1 MRRKS
6 AFPRS
11 LLALALSVV
20 SLAGSS
26 ARGGE
31 PVEQFLAALHQRH
44 YHDTA
49 LDYLTSLAG
58 QTQLAADVRE
68 RLPYDEA
75 QSLVVSATA
84 ESNLPK
90 RDILLARAEELFTK
104 FTASHPGHELS
115 PLAKNELAGVLLQR
129 GRIEAHAASGT
140 PDAKGSD
147 AKEPRLATARERF
160 EQARRQLAAAEDD
173 MVARLDNLPKLVTPD
188 ETDLAERKRK
198 LGAELVHVRLL
209 RASVDYELAGTFEAG
224 SPKAKKHFQDA
235 AKSYATLHET
245 YRTRSAGLLARLW
258 EGRCHQQL
266 GQFKQAL
273 GCYQELIDLPASP
286 DTLSVR
292 AKATRGALECWT
304 HDGQKKYREAIEC
317 GERWESHAPADA
329 HDADSLAI
337 RYLTGLAYQ
346 SQSKTLPAKDPNR
359 KKLAG
364 SARQYVDAVARQPGE
379 YQRPAKMML
388 VALAAGK
395 GPKETGGQG
404 ATFAEAYEQGRQ
416 ALEQMQQAAA
426 DLTLARGGTDKA
438 AIEKLEKRKRET
450 TAAAVE
456 ALRTAVNKS
465 DAKTPLEDLNSAR
478 YYLCFLAWDMGQLQ
492 DAAVLG
498 EFLATRYSD
507 TVAGRQGARIALA
520 AYVRMHGETKGD
532 DREFE
537 RAQVRRIAELIFKRW
552 PNQEESDDAALTILN
567 FAVAERQ
574 FDEALACLSK
584 VSAESPRRGQAEL
597 RAGQALWS
605 AYLRAT
611 QLPLE
616 DRPKEEQ
623 LNELKKNAQEI
634 LAQGIV
640 RMEKAPAVDAAL
652 AAAVLSLAQIDVETG
667 QPDKAIAWL
676 ENAKMGP
683 LTLVKANNPAA
694 AREAFANETYKIA
707 LRAYIAVQ
715 PQQIKKA
722 EEVMDLLEKH
732 VQKSGDAAAVANL
745 TAIYISLGRELQ
757 QHLQE
762 LSKAGKKKE
771 LETVSSAFE
780 VFLDRITKRE
790 TGGSYSS
797 LNWVGETYYSL
808 GKGLDEG
815 GAGQST
821 KTKGYFQ
828 KASVAYEKMLAI
840 AAKDPKFK
848 DQPETLVGIRLR
860 IADCRRR
867 SGDFDAAI
875 KTLIGILQDK
885 AARLDVQV
893 KAAELYQIHG
903 ATDPTGYALAITG
916 STPGRDGKNIVWGWA
931 KISQLT
937 TNRPEFEGTF
947 HQARLSMAE
956 ARYKYAL
963 THKDEAKRKKIL
975 EAAIQDLW
983 FTYKLYPK
991 LGGEETSA
999 RYERLLKQIQKGLGK
1014 PETGLKEFEERD
1026 AAVTPAT

>member
-1 MRRKS
+1 
-6 AFPRS
+6 
-11 LLALALSVV
+11 LALALSAVG
-20 SLAGSS
+20 LAGGG

-31 PVEQFLAALHQRH
+31 PVELFLAALHERQF
-44 YHDTA
+44 HDTA
-49 LDYLTSLAG
+49 IDYLSLLAG
-58 QTQLAADVRE
+58 QTHLTADVRE

-75 QSLVVSATA
+75 QSLVISAAA
-84 ESNLPK
+84 ESDLPA
-90 RDILLARAEELFTK
+90 RDTLLARAEELFTK
-104 FTASHPGHELS
+104 FTASHPGHDLAPS
-115 PLAKNELAGVLLQR
+115 AKNELAGALLQR
-129 GRIEAHAASGT
+129 GRIAAHAAGGA
-140 PDAKGSD
+140 PDAKGSE
-147 AKEPRLATARERF
+147 AKETRLATARERF

-173 MVARLDNLPKLVTPD
+173 MVARLDNMPKLVTP
-188 ETDLAERKRK
+188 EEADLAERKRK

-209 RASVDYELAGTFEAG
+209 RASVDYELAGTYEAG
-224 SPKAKKHFQDA
+224 SPKAKKHFQDS

-273 GCYQELIDLPASP
+273 GCYQELIDLPPSP
-286 DTLSVR
+286 DTLGVR

-304 HDGQKKYREAIEC
+304 HDSQKKYREAIEC
-317 GERWESHAPADA
+317 GERWESQVPADA

-337 RYLTGLAYQ
+337 RYLTGLSYQ
-346 SQSKTLPAKDPNR
+346 AQSKTLPAKDPNR

-379 YQRPAKMML
+379 YQRPAKTML

-395 GPKETGGQG
+395 GSKDTGGQG

-416 ALEQMQQAAA
+416 ELEQMQQAAA

-450 TAAAVE
+450 TAAALD
-456 ALRTAVNKS
+456 ALRLAVNKS

-520 AYVRMHGETKGD
+520 AYVRMHGEAKGD
-532 DREFE
+532 DKEFE
-537 RAQVRRIAELIFKRW
+537 RAQVRRIAELIYKRW
-552 PNQEESDDAALTILN
+552 PNQEESDDAALTMLN
-567 FAVAERQ
+567 FAVAERR

-605 AYLRAT
+605 AYLRSM
-611 QLPLE
+611 QLPVE
-616 DRPKEEQ
+616 ERPKEEQ
-623 LNELKKNAQEI
+623 LDELKKNAQEI
-634 LAQGIV
+634 LAKGIA

-683 LTLVKANNPAA
+683 LTLVKTNNPAA

-722 EEVMDLLEKH
+722 EDVMDLLEKH
-732 VQKSGDAAAVANL
+732 VQKSGDAAAAANL

-771 LETVSSAFE
+771 LEAVSSAFE

-808 GKGLDEG
+808 GKGLDDG
-815 GAGQST
+815 SAGPSAT
-821 KTKGYFQ
+821 TKGYFQ
-828 KASVAYEKMLAI
+828 KAAVAYEKMFTV

-893 KAAELYQIHG
+893 KAAELYQVHG

-937 TNRPEFEGTF
+937 TNRPEFESTF

-963 THKDEAKRKKIL
+963 SHKDEAKRTKIL
-975 EAAIQDLW
+975 EAAVQDLW

-991 LGGEETSA
+991 LGGDETSA
-999 RYERLLKQIQKGLGK
+999 RYDRLLKQIQKSLGK

>member
-6 AFPRS
+6 AFHRS
-11 LLALALSVV
+11 LLALALSVLG
-20 SLAGSS
+20 LAGG

-31 PVEQFLAALHQRH
+31 PVEQFLAALHQRQ

-49 LDYLTSLAG
+49 LDYLASLGG
-58 QTQLAADVRE
+58 QTHLAADVRE
-68 RLPYDEA
+68 RLPFDEA
-75 QSLVVSATA
+75 QSLVTTAAA
-84 ESNLPK
+84 ESNLPT
-90 RDILLARAEELFTK
+90 RDNLLARAEELFTK
-104 FTASHPGHELS
+104 FTAAHPGHDLAPS
-115 PLAKNELAGVLLQR
+115 AKNEIAGVLLQR
-129 GRIEAHAASGT
+129 GRIAAHDASG
-140 PDAKGSD
+140 ALNE
-147 AKEPRLATARERF
+147 KETRLATAREQF
-160 EQARRQLAAAEDD
+160 EQARRQLVAAEDD
-173 MVARLDNLPKLVTPD
+173 MVARLDGLPKLVTPD
-188 ETDLAERKRK
+188 EADLAERKRK

-209 RASVDYELAGTFEAG
+209 RASVDYELAGTYEAG

-266 GQFKQAL
+266 AQFKQAL

-286 DTLSVR
+286 DTQSVR

-304 HDGQKKYREAIEC
+304 HDSQKKYREAIEC
-317 GERWESHAPADA
+317 GERWDSQAPADA
-329 HDADSLAI
+329 RDADSLAI

-346 SQSKTLPAKDPNR
+346 AQSKTLPAKDPNR
-359 KKLAG
+359 RKLAG

-388 VALAAGK
+388 VALAPGK
-395 GPKETGGQG
+395 GPKDAGDKG

-416 ALEQMQQAAA
+416 ELEQMQQAAA

-438 AIEKLEKRKRET
+438 AIAKLEKRKRET
-450 TAAAVE
+450 TAAAVD
-456 ALRTAVNKS
+456 ALRAAVNKS

-478 YYLCFLAWDMGQLQ
+478 YYLCFLAWDMGQLA

-498 EFLATRYSD
+498 EFLATRYPD

-520 AYVRMHGETKGD
+520 AYVRMHGEAKGD
-532 DREFE
+532 DKEFE
-537 RAQVRRIAELIFKRW
+537 RAQVKRIAELIYKRW
-552 PNQEESDDAALTILN
+552 PNQEEADDAALTMLN
-567 FAVAERQ
+567 FAVAERR
-574 FDEALACLSK
+574 FDEALACLAK
-584 VSAESPRRGQAEL
+584 VSAESPRRGQAEM

-605 AYLRAT
+605 AYLRAM
-611 QLPLE
+611 QLPLAE
-616 DRPKEEQ
+616 RPKEEQ
-623 LNELKKNAQEI
+623 LADLKKNAEEI
-634 LAQGIV
+634 LAKGIA

-652 AAAVLSLAQIDVETG
+652 AAAVLSLTQIYVEAG
-667 QPDKAIAWL
+667 EPDTAIAWL
-676 ENAKMGP
+676 ENAKLGP
-683 LTLVKANNPAA
+683 LMLVKANNPAA

-732 VQKSGDAAAVANL
+732 VQKSGDAAAAANL

-771 LETVSSAFE
+771 LEAVSSAFE

-808 GKGLDEG
+808 GKGLEEG
-815 GAGQST
+815 GAPSA
-821 KTKGYFQ
+821 KTKEYFQ
-828 KASVAYEKMLAI
+828 KASEAYEKMLPI
-840 AAKDPKFK
+840 ATKDPKFK

-867 SGDFDAAI
+867 SGNFDAAI
-875 KTLIGILQDK
+875 KTLIGILQEK
-885 AARLDVQV
+885 AVRLNVQV
-893 KAAELYQIHG
+893 QAAELYQEHG

-916 STPGRDGKNIVWGWA
+916 STPGRDGRNVVWGWA

-937 TNRPEFEGTF
+937 TNRPEFESTF

-963 THKDEAKRKKIL
+963 THKDEAKRTKIL
-975 EAAIQDLW
+975 EAANQDLW
-983 FTYKLYPK
+983 YTYKLYPK
-991 LGGEETSA
+991 LGGDETAA
-999 RYERLLKQIQKGLGK
+999 RYDRLLKQIQKSLGK
-1014 PETGLKEFEERD
+1014 QETGLTEFKERD
-1026 AAVTPAT
+1026 AAATPNT